1 MIFRSGR
8 KRSVA
13 QCGFDYDTSLIS
25 GNFQSSND
33 SSLDLFRPSLTVLL
47 NRLDSTEGFGLW
59 LRPAS
64 VTSTDRAFV
73 LTFLH
78 LARLALRPSALFRI
92 FTGSLRFGL

>member
-1 MIFRSGR
+1 
-8 KRSVA
+8 
-13 QCGFDYDTSLIS
+13 
-25 GNFQSSND
+25 
-33 SSLDLFRPSLTVLL
+33 L

-78 LARLALRPSALFRI
+78 FARFSRSPFVPPRHNSGAGLFASAGFGFARSGFSTETAKSLCGTVQFLIHDASIRNRLRI
-92 FTGSLRFGL
+92 CNGKM